1 MLTSSPE
8 DFPRF
13 LQAEIAK
20 WDKVVKFAGIR
31 SADR

>member
-1 MLTSSPE
+1 MLTSAAE
-8 DFPRF
+8 NFPWF

-31 SADR
+31 SAER

>member
-1 MLTSSPE
+1 MLMSAAE
-8 DFPRF
+8 DIPRF

-31 SADR
+31 SAER